1 MNVVVFGLKMIED
14 FSLCLLMST
23 VALRVHATYWAF
35 LAYKSIRGKC
45 LIHDIIIQ
53 QACHSCNTGNTNMG
67 LVDILRPQGDAAGL
81 CQDIWT
87 VAVLKGKSRNKQ
99 FTHQKTDK
107 TGSKAHQ
114 GTVVPE
120 QQTKEKNWSIGI
132 KDATTPRCHN
142 FSVVKELRGGVRK
155 KNICSACFA
164 WLFVP
169 LEPGGAAPSSCFYSS
184 GQVISTTDFVP
195 TAIKARR
202 HPTLIA
208 ISERGWPLSGQQ
220 GARLLRGCPSVTS
233 TVRLKAQTL
242 SWR

>member
-1 MNVVVFGLKMIED
+1 MNVVVFGLKTIED

-23 VALRVHATYWAF
+23 VALRVHAPFWAF
-35 LAYKSIRGKC
+35 LAYKSLRGKC
-45 LIHDIIIQ
+45 LIHDIVVQ

-67 LVDILRPQGDAAGL
+67 FVEILRPQRDAAGL

-87 VAVLKGKSRNKQ
+87 VAVLKSKGRNSLLTRKLTKLAPKLIRGLWFLNNKGKQQVKWNKGCNYTQ
-99 FTHQKTDK
+99 VPSFQC
-107 TGSKAHQ
+107 SKRAQ
-114 GTVVPE
+114 GWR
-120 QQTKEKNWSIGI
+120 EKKN
-132 KDATTPRCHN
+132 
-142 FSVVKELRGGVRK
+142 
-155 KNICSACFA
+155 NICSAYFA

-202 HPTLIA
+202 HTTLIA

-242 SWR
+242 C